1 MHLKIGRIV
10 FIAIVVMLFE
20 TQFNL
25 VQAANNIDTS
35 INIIQ
40 LPIKYGK
47 ERVQLSL
54 EYLKNRHGLSQT
66 SPTIIPKIIVLHY
79 TEGGTIKSVH
89 DYFNPA
95 TIENAR
101 QLNKKVSTLN
111 VSSQYLVDRDGKIY
125 QLMPDT
131 LLARHAIG
139 INYCAIGVE
148 NIGGEKNPLT
158 EAQVIANAKLV
169 RYLCKKYK
177 IEYLVGH
184 SEYIVFR
191 NTPIW
196 KETDPKYI
204 TFKGDPG
211 KKFMEGV
218 RALTKDLGLKFTP

>member
-1 MHLKIGRIV
+1 MTHKLLRKLTISFS
-10 FIAIVVMLFE
+10 FILISLS
-20 TQFNL
+20 FNL
-25 VQAANNIDTS
+25 AHGATFKDTT

-40 LPIKYGK
+40 LPVNYGK
-47 ERVQLSL
+47 ERIQLSL
-54 EYLKNRHGLSQT
+54 EYLKNRHGLVQS
-66 SPTIIPKIIVLHY
+66 SPTITPKIIVLHY

-148 NIGGEKNPLT
+148 NIGGEHNPLT

-169 RYLCKKYK
+169 RYLSKKYK

-204 TFKGDPG
+204 TYKGDPG
-211 KKFMEGV
+211 KKFMEEV
-218 RALTKDLGLKFTP
+218 RLLTKDLNLKSKP

>member
-1 MHLKIGRIV
+1 MNFKNLRDLLISLSIV
-10 FIAIVVMLFE
+10 LLCSQSKMVY
-20 TQFNL
+20 
-25 VQAANNIDTS
+25 ANTIMDTS
-35 INIIQ
+35 IKIIQ
-40 LPIKYGK
+40 LPIHYGK
-47 ERVQLSL
+47 ERINLSL
-54 EYLKNRHGLSQT
+54 DYLKNRHGINQS
-66 SPTIIPKIIVLHY
+66 SPIITPKIIVLHY
-79 TEGGTIKSVH
+79 TEGGTIKSMH
-89 DYFNPA
+89 NYFNPA

-101 QLNKKVSTLN
+101 QLNKKASTLN

-131 LLARHAIG
+131 LFARHAIG

-148 NIGGEKNPLT
+148 NIGGEHNPLT
-158 EAQVIANAKLV
+158 EAQVTSNANLV

-184 SEYIVFR
+184 AEYIVFR

-211 KKFMEGV
+211 ERFMEEV
-218 RALTKDLGLKFTP
+218 RALTRDLKLKSKP